1 MAKRRFR
8 LPGIQ
13 DLSKE
18 QEDARALPMEGQHL
32 IVGGPGTG
40 KSILALL
47 RARRLAQEDTQYVFL
62 VYNHLLNES
71 SRQLL
76 DGKLVSKTWNKW
88 FMDFYEDI
96 IKESIPKLP
105 PKGRSKWQEID
116 WQTVLEKLSAIDPE
130 QRKLTLIVDE
140 GQDMP
145 PEFYQSLVNLGFEN
159 FFVMADQNQNLK
171 DGLNST
177 RQDIA
182 NSLAIKDERNDSEV
196 IELKYNY
203 RNKYSVARLAR
214 EFYTGDPASPPPDLP
229 SMSIK
234 SVKVPLCY
242 GYADQD
248 FKGLIRRILKT
259 ADLNPSKL
267 FGILTYNNEDR
278 KKYCNAL
285 IECNVKLDNPKP
297 VINTFSSSERNAIS
311 FDQGGILVINA
322 QACKGLE
329 FDTIFI
335 ADINH
340 FICND
345 RNRDNTKRLFYV
357 MVARAIDRVILLKQ
371 RGMHCPVDSIL
382 PVDESILERK

>member
-76 DGKLVSKTWNKW
+76 DGKLVSNTWNKW

-340 FICND
+340 FSN
-345 RNRDNTKRLFYV
+345 YS
-357 MVARAIDRVILLKQ
+357 A
-371 RGMHCPVDSIL
+371 
-382 PVDESILERK
+382 

>member
-1 MAKRRFR
+1 
-8 LPGIQ
+8 
-13 DLSKE
+13 
-18 QEDARALPMEGQHL
+18 
-32 IVGGPGTG
+32 
-40 KSILALL
+40 
-47 RARRLAQEDTQYVFL
+47 
-62 VYNHLLNES
+62 
-71 SRQLL
+71 
-76 DGKLVSKTWNKW
+76 
-88 FMDFYEDI
+88 
-96 IKESIPKLP
+96 
-105 PKGRSKWQEID
+105 
-116 WQTVLEKLSAIDPE
+116 
-130 QRKLTLIVDE
+130 
-140 GQDMP
+140 
-145 PEFYQSLVNLGFEN
+145 
-159 FFVMADQNQNLK
+159 
-171 DGLNST
+171 
-177 RQDIA
+177 
-182 NSLAIKDERNDSEV
+182 
-196 IELKYNY
+196 
-203 RNKYSVARLAR
+203 
-214 EFYTGDPASPPPDLP
+214 
-229 SMSIK
+229 MSIK